1 MIQLMILL
9 IVYTHVSFYRQF
21 SVVYVMMML
30 NLIES
35 PMQARWLFSD
45 AVIGKRVIIEV
56 ISKVCMYIL
65 QCTYAIRPHTR
76 FLPPPQPDQT

>member
-1 MIQLMILL
+1 
-9 IVYTHVSFYRQF
+9 
-21 SVVYVMMML
+21 MML
-30 NLIES
+30 NLIERFVFLIKKLYSDYS
-35 PMQARWLFSD
+35 PMQAHWLFSD
-45 AVIGKRVIIEV
+45 AVMGKRVIIEV